1 MNIIWILTLLN
12 IATKSPSCVVSLR
25 TVRADIEF
33 YCVTSSVSC
42 PPPTKTSKVCRWK
55 WDVRVGVGTLPA
67 GIGWRNQGLAGDGV
81 VPWRELGVSLMISA
95 LASRNVIRSW
105 FGT

>member
-33 YCVTSSVSC
+33 LV
-42 PPPTKTSKVCRWK
+42 RWK
-55 WDVRVGVGTLPA
+55 WDVRVGVGTLPCLPA